1 MSEDRK
7 SSRIAITPQAR
18 VLLKQLQERFGPV
31 LFRQSGGCCDGSV
44 PLCLR
49 QSEFRVGAR
58 DVLLGTVE
66 GTPFYVDELQFGYL
80 SPAQFLLDVVP
91 AESDSFSLETS
102 EGVRF
107 VFSESAL

>member
-1 MSEDRK
+1 MSDDRT
-7 SSRIAITPQAR
+7 SSLIAITPQAR
-18 VLLKQLQERFGPV
+18 VLLKQLKERFGPV
-31 LFRQSGGCCDGSV
+31 LFHQSGGCCDGSV

-58 DVLLGTVE
+58 DTLLGTVE
-66 GTPFYVDELQFGYL
+66 GTPFYVDELQARYL
-80 SPAQFLLDVVP
+80 SHAQFLLDVVP

-107 VFSESAL
+107 VFSASAL